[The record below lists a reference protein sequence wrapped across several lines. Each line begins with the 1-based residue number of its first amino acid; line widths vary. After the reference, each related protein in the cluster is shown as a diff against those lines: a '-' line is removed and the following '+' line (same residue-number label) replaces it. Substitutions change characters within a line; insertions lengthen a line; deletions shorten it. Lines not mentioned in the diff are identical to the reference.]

1 MEEQRF
7 VRGEQ
12 IRRWRMARGLSL
24 RAFAAQVGL
33 SYQTV
38 QSIETGTQEPRP
50 ATLKKIADALAV
62 PAEDLIDWGNETGK
76 AVPVAA

>member
-1 MEEQRF
+1 MEDRRF

-24 RAFAAQVGL
+24 RAFALEVGL

-38 QSIETGTQEPRP
+38 QAVEVGDQEPRP
-50 ATLKKIADALAV
+50 ATLKRIADTLGV
-62 PAEDLIDWGNETGK
+62 PAEDLIDWGDETGK
-76 AVPVAA
+76 AAA